1 MTDTSTSRGAARA
14 SGRPDEISGWTGW
27 VVFAGIML
35 AMMGAFQ
42 VIEGLVA
49 IFNQCYY
56 LVGPAGLVVSVDYT
70 WWGWVHLILG
80 VVAVAAG
87 FGLIAGNMAARVV
100 GVIVAMISAVLN
112 LAFLAAY
119 PFWASIIIVVD
130 VVVIYAIVAHGRELK
145 A

>member
-14 SGRPDEISGWTGW
+14 SGRPDEISGWAGW

-49 IFNQCYY
+49 IFNQGYY
-56 LVGPAGLVVSVDYT
+56 LVGPAGLVVNVDYT

-87 FGLIAGNMAARVV
+87 FGLIAGNTAARVL

-119 PFWASIIIVVD
+119 PFWATIIIVVD

>member
-1 MTDTSTSRGAARA
+1 
-14 SGRPDEISGWTGW
+14 
-27 VVFAGIML
+27 
-35 AMMGAFQ
+35 

-49 IFNQCYY
+49 IFNQGYY

-112 LAFLAAY
+112 LAFLAAH
-119 PFWASIIIVVD
+119 PFWTTIIIVID
-130 VVVIYAIVAHGRELK
+130 VIIIYAIVAHGRELK

>member
-1 MTDTSTSRGAARA
+1 MSTMDTRRRDMDTA
-14 SGRPDEISGWTGW
+14 WTGW
-27 VVFAGIML
+27 IGFAAIML
-35 AMMGAFQ
+35 ALIGSITFF
-42 VIEGLVA
+42 EGLVA
-49 IFNQCYY
+49 IFNQGYY

-112 LAFLAAY
+112 LAFLAAH
-119 PFWASIIIVVD
+119 PFWTTIIIVID
-130 VVVIYAIVAHGRELK
+130 VVIIYAIVAHGRELK